1 MQRMRL
7 QVLLQNG
14 EMNKIKV
21 FISSVQSEF
30 SDERKMLYEY
40 LTTDA
45 LLGRFFEPFIFEALP
60 AKDQKADLA
69 YLEKVRQSDIY
80 LGIFGKEYGSEDKN
94 GISPT
99 EKEFNLARKEN
110 KTRLIFISN
119 HKNNQR
125 HPKEFAL
132 IRKAENEVI
141 RKKFS
146 SASELR
152 TFVYASLINYLE
164 EKEYLRTGPFD
175 ASICKN
181 ASLNDLDKERISE
194 FVALAREK
202 RNFPLPATS
211 KLEKVLTHLDVMEDG
226 KLTNAAVLLFGKNPQ
241 HFFISSEVKCVQF
254 YGNEVSKPMPSYQI
268 YKGDV
273 FQLVDQAVDFVLSR
287 IDARVGTRDKTNI
300 VPFDYEIPRAVV
312 SEAIVNAVAHRD
324 YTSNGS
330 VQVMLFKD
338 RLEILNPGQLPDKLT
353 VANLKY
359 SNKSIP
365 RNPLLANALYFAGY
379 IEKVGTGIP
388 DMLTNCKLAGLNEP
402 DFKVDDGFKVTIY
415 RTGEAA
421 PQAAP
426 QATPQATPQ
435 AEPIRRVVF
444 VIKDERTRGEIQ
456 ELLGLKDRKS
466 FIENYLNPALEN
478 NYIEMTLPETPT
490 SPNQRYRLTA
500 KGKRLKTKLKKEIDK
515 K

>member
-1 MQRMRL
+1 
-7 QVLLQNG
+7 
-14 EMNKIKV
+14 MNKIKV

-30 SDERKMLYEY
+30 SDERKILYEF

-45 LLGRFFEPFIFEALP
+45 LLGRFFEPFIFEVLP

-69 YLEKVRQSDIY
+69 YLEKVKQSDIY
-80 LGIFGKEYGSEDKN
+80 LGIFGKEYGSEDNN

-99 EKEFNLARKEN
+99 EKEFNLVRKEN

-119 HKNNQR
+119 HKNNQP
-125 HPKEFAL
+125 HPKELSL
-132 IRKAENEVI
+132 ICKAENEVI
-141 RKKFS
+141 RKMFS

-181 ASLNDLDKERISE
+181 ASLNDLNKERISE

-202 RNFPLPATS
+202 RKFPLPATS
-211 KLEKVLTHLDVMEDG
+211 KPEKVLTHLDVMEDG

-324 YTSNGS
+324 YNSNGS
-330 VQVMLFKD
+330 VQVMLLKD
-338 RLEILNPGQLPDKLT
+338 RFEILNPGQF
-353 VANLKY
+353 Y
-359 SNKSIP
+359 
-365 RNPLLANALYFAGY
+365 
-379 IEKVGTGIP
+379 
-388 DMLTNCKLAGLNEP
+388 
-402 DFKVDDGFKVTIY
+402 
-415 RTGEAA
+415 
-421 PQAAP
+421 
-426 QATPQATPQ
+426 
-435 AEPIRRVVF
+435 PI
-444 VIKDERTRGEIQ
+444 
-456 ELLGLKDRKS
+456 
-466 FIENYLNPALEN
+466 N
-478 NYIEMTLPETPT
+478 
-490 SPNQRYRLTA
+490 
-500 KGKRLKTKLKKEIDK
+500 
-515 K
+515 